1 MNVVNQ
7 LYKEVDFNREFMD
20 SATQVTSADIE
31 IPFITLINSPKKL
44 STMTGIPTFQLLEKI
59 IEIYKTEFPDKR
71 KHNLNHKERIIMVFL
86 KLRQDLS
93 FVVLSILFKNVTPES
108 CRIIYSSLIPC
119 LAKILS
125 CSIYWPS
132 KEEIISNMPYCFKK
146 FPNTRIVLDCTEIP
160 IQKPK
165 CLSCR
170 IKLYSNYKSTFTL
183 KFLIGVSP
191 GGLITYISQPYGGR
205 ASDKSIF
212 EQSGLIQKMNSSD
225 AIMVDKGFLI
235 DDLCMSNNIQ
245 IIRPPFLKNKIQF
258 SKSEALLNKDI
269 ASARVHI
276 ERINQRLKVYKI
288 LQNKFIWSHNYLA
301 FDIITIISGICNLST
316 PIFANDKFPV

>member
-1 MNVVNQ
+1 
-7 LYKEVDFNREFMD
+7 
-20 SATQVTSADIE
+20 
-31 IPFITLINSPKKL
+31 
-44 STMTGIPTFQLLEKI
+44 
-59 IEIYKTEFPDKR
+59 
-71 KHNLNHKERIIMVFL
+71 
-86 KLRQDLS
+86 
-93 FVVLSILFKNVTPES
+93 
-108 CRIIYSSLIPC
+108 
-119 LAKILS
+119 
-125 CSIYWPS
+125 
-132 KEEIISNMPYCFKK
+132 MPYCFKK
-146 FPNTRIVLDCTEIP
+146 FPNTRVVLVCTEIQ

-205 ASDKSIF
+205 ASDRSLF
-212 EQSGLIQKMNSSD
+212 VQSGLIQKMNSSD

-235 DDLCMSNNIQ
+235 DDLCMSKNIQ

-288 LQNKFIWSHNYLA
+288 LQNKFMWSHNYLA
-301 FDIITIISGICNLST
+301 YDIITIIGGICNLSFQ
-316 PIFANDKFPV
+316 IFANDKFPV